1 MSKILIIDDDLILSG
16 ILSQLMENMGHE
28 PRSVTSLAEG
38 KRLASQNP
46 FDLILLDLQFPEGNG
61 LDILPD
67 LLKTPS
73 SPEII
78 IITGTED
85 PNGAEIAFKSGAWDY
100 IQKPFM
106 LHEVSLP
113 IARALQYRAEKQS
126 TETPR
131 ILKRAGIIGE
141 SPALIRCLEEVSKA
155 AASEANMLITGE
167 TGTGKELFAKAIH
180 ENSRRSA
187 GNFVVVDCGALPDNL
202 VESTLFGHE
211 KGAFTGAEKHRE
223 GLIKQA
229 DGGTVFFDE
238 IGELPLSIQKTL
250 LRVLQERR
258 FRPVGSAREVASN
271 FRLLAATNRN
281 LDTMAEQGRFRRDL
295 LFRIRSMEM
304 HLPPL
309 RLRKTDIHEL
319 VLHYLARFSKKYG
332 TDVKGISPEFLNVLL
347 RYEWPGNVREL
358 INVLENAVAS
368 SFDHPTLYPK
378 HLPGSLRSLT
388 RQDVIAAG
396 TSADSPDQ
404 ANLDQEDSF
413 PTIRDYRAV
422 AEQKYLSSLLLRS
435 EGNRERACQLSGLSQ
450 SRLYALL
457 KQYGLPLF
465 KDSETA

>member
-1 MSKILIIDDDLILSG
+1 
-16 ILSQLMENMGHE
+16 MEKMGHE
-28 PRSVTSLAEG
+28 PQTVTSLQDG
-38 KRLASQNP
+38 KRLAVQNA

-61 LDILPD
+61 LDILPA

-78 IITGTED
+78 IITGTDD

-126 TETPR
+126 LDAPR
-131 ILKRAGIIGE
+131 ILKRVGIVGE
-141 SPALIRCLEEVSKA
+141 SPAMIRCLEEVSNA
-155 AASEANMLITGE
+155 AASDASMLIIGE

-180 ENSRRSA
+180 ENSRRSG

-211 KGAFTGAEKHRE
+211 KGAFTGAEKTRE
-223 GLIKQA
+223 GLISQA

-238 IGELPLSIQKTL
+238 IGELPMSIQKTL

-258 FRPVGSAREVASN
+258 FRPVGGAREVVSN

-281 LDTMAEQGRFRRDL
+281 LEQMAEQGRFRRDL
-295 LFRIRSMEM
+295 LFRIRSMEL

-319 VLHYLARFSKKYG
+319 VLHYLARLSQRYE
-332 TDVKGISPEFLNVLL
+332 TDVKGISPEFLNILL
-347 RYEWPGNVREL
+347 RYDWPGNVREL

-368 SFDHPTLYPK
+368 SLDLPTLYPK
-378 HLPGSLRSLT
+378 HLPGSLRRLAM
-388 RQDVIAAG
+388 DDALHPEVAAD
-396 TSADSPDQ
+396 SADIDD
-404 ANLDQEDSF
+404 LERDESF
-413 PTIRDYRAV
+413 PTLREYRTV
-422 AEQKYLSSLLLRS
+422 TEKKYLQTLLQRS
-435 EGNRERACQLSGLSQ
+435 GGKRETACRLSGLSQ

-457 KQYGLPLF
+457 KQYGMPSF
-465 KDSETA
+465 KDSGSS